1 MHVVKMQSKKL
12 LKKKQWLILS
22 LLLKL
27 IQSLTLLLWLL
38 IQLLWIHLQQI
49 QLLQSNL
56 HQKKLRTSLF
66 AGFFCFIPL
75 PILIKKPRQ
84 KAAGAFL

>member
-12 LKKKQWLILS
+12 LKKRQWLILS

-56 HQKKLRTSLF
+56 HQKKLRTSLS
-66 AGFFCFIPL
+66 AGFFCFYTLHIP
-75 PILIKKPRQ
+75 
-84 KAAGAFL
+84 